1 MPLKAEQIQ
10 ISAQVSYSE
19 AVQMYRALAG
29 ISVQSRSWLLQ
40 AGWRDGVQMP
50 FWFMI
55 RRKEKHSHSRTEQP
69 LAVLREN
76 TQSHTTTQDSWP
88 LSSALLL
95 VSSAMLL
102 G

>member
-1 MPLKAEQIQ
+1 MPLKAEQRQ
-10 ISAQVSYSE
+10 ISAQVSCSE
-19 AVQMYRALAG
+19 AVRVYTSLAG

-40 AGWRDGVQMP
+40 AGWRDCVQMP
-50 FWFMI
+50 FCFMI
-55 RRKEKHSHSRTEQP
+55 QRKEKHSHSRTEQP
-69 LAVLREN
+69 LGVLREN

-88 LSSALLL
+88 LPSALLL